1 MFPLKSSTRSV
12 LCPTVENWFLWMVMS
27 NYINHWKV
35 SPSLQTYLTWLV
47 VLLSP
52 TKVLIGTDSITN
64 LHKLEQVSSD
74 EGIGTLAENLLEAL
88 REHSDVN
95 LKIEAA
101 RRETRAEK
109 KRMAMA
115 MRQKALGTLGMTVLF
130 SFTVFS
136 LFSPFSMFLVS
147 KCCSSQ
153 KSLSLTQLN
162 VILLIFTKCVLN
174 LFSDQWERS
183 GGDEDLTVE
192 ANGGVDRG
200 AGPDLLYL

>member
-1 MFPLKSSTRSV
+1 MFSAS
-12 LCPTVENWFLWMVMS
+12 
-27 NYINHWKV
+27 
-35 SPSLQTYLTWLV
+35 Q
-47 VLLSP
+47 
-52 TKVLIGTDSITN
+52 VLIGTDSITN

-130 SFTVFS
+130 QSFSWFFFIAAPS
-136 LFSPFSMFLVS
+136 LFYFCLISAFAFQTNEKGQVVT
-147 KCCSSQ
+147 KT
-153 KSLSLTQLN
+153 SLLKQM
-162 VILLIFTKCVLN
+162 
-174 LFSDQWERS
+174 
-183 GGDEDLTVE
+183 EDLIEEPGLTCCICREGYKFQVHFPSRVTDSVK
-192 ANGGVDRG
+192 A
-200 AGPDLLYL
+200 PHPC

>member
-1 MFPLKSSTRSV
+1 MKKAVQRSHDNRRKEQLRMFSSS
-12 LCPTVENWFLWMVMS
+12 
-27 NYINHWKV
+27 
-35 SPSLQTYLTWLV
+35 Q
-47 VLLSP
+47 
-52 TKVLIGTDSITN
+52 VLIGTDSITN

-130 SFTVFS
+130 QPSSCISFS
-136 LFSPFSMFLVS
+136 RR
-147 KCCSSQ
+147 
-153 KSLSLTQLN
+153 
-162 VILLIFTKCVLN
+162 II
-174 LFSDQWERS
+174 
-183 GGDEDLTVE
+183 
-192 ANGGVDRG
+192 
-200 AGPDLLYL
+200 

>member
-1 MFPLKSSTRSV
+1 M
-12 LCPTVENWFLWMVMS
+12 
-27 NYINHWKV
+27 
-35 SPSLQTYLTWLV
+35 
-47 VLLSP
+47 
-52 TKVLIGTDSITN
+52 LIGTDSITN

-130 SFTVFS
+130 SFLLFCLNFCLFFLYFVKMLFISISATVTVCF
-136 LFSPFSMFLVS
+136 LNTALCCTADFCLMCGFMCFPFRPMRRVR
-147 KCCSSQ
+147 
-153 KSLSLTQLN
+153 
-162 VILLIFTKCVLN
+162 
-174 LFSDQWERS
+174 W
-183 GGDEDLTVE
+183 
-192 ANGGVDRG
+192 
-200 AGPDLLYL
+200 